1 MLLRELMNDR
11 NFLNDFLRIED
22 IRMTLF
28 ESEGMAWLSF
38 NDLC

>member
-11 NFLNDFLRIED
+11 NFLNDFLRFED
-22 IRMTLF
+22 IRMTFF